1 MTEEKDLTQI
11 DTPEVE
17 EVAITESIHLT
28 ARESARISRENRR
41 ITNEIEKKRN
51 RKNVPASEYTAV
63 MRDPNNVVEFD
74 NVHTFFFTDI
84 GTVKA
89 VDGVTFDIPKGKT
102 VGVVGESGCGKSVTA
117 LSLMQLVQRPQG
129 QTVEGEI
136 RFNGE
141 KMVYDIVK
149 TPTDQMEKIR
159 GAQISMIFQEPMTSL
174 NPVMKIGDQVAEC
187 VLQHEK
193 ISKKEALK
201 KAEDML
207 RKTGVPRVEHMMK
220 EYPFQLS
227 GGQRQ
232 RVMIAMAL
240 VCKPEILIA
249 DEPTT
254 ALDVTIQA
262 QILDLMNQLKKET
275 GTSILFITHDLGV
288 VAEVCDDVAVMYCGR
303 VVERGD
309 VKTIFANPSHPYTKG
324 LLGSIPRLGDAGK
337 ELKSIPGNVP
347 NPKYMPK
354 GCKFEPR
361 CPYASEKCREEEPG
375 FFQIEEGHIS
385 RCWLCE
391 SGQLKTD
398 HVEKAGD

>member
-1 MTEEKDLTQI
+1 MSEKLL
-11 DTPEVE
+11 EV
-17 EVAITESIHLT
+17 
-28 ARESARISRENRR
+28 
-41 ITNEIEKKRN
+41 
-51 RKNVPASEYTAV
+51 KNLKTYFYT
-63 MRDPNNVVEFD
+63 DDGVV
-74 NVHTFFFTDI
+74 
-84 GTVKA
+84 KS
-89 VDGVTFDIPKGKT
+89 VDGVSFSVEKGKT
-102 VGVVGESGCGKSVTA
+102 LGIVGESGCGKSITS
-117 LSLMQLVQRPQG
+117 LSIMQLVETPPG
-129 QTVEGEI
+129 KIVDGEIIYEGEDLLKKNKEEM
-136 RFNGE
+136 R
-141 KMVYDIVK
+141 
-149 TPTDQMEKIR
+149 KIR
-159 GAQISMIFQEPMTSL
+159 GGQIAMIFQEPMTSL